1 MIFRTWQREAGGDRA
16 RLYRERFC
24 EKPFSGEGKATA
36 IHEERKISVVGGD
49 CFAQPLA
56 PLSVTMDSSWRG
68 GYITVHA
75 VLLRD
80 GKPVADGAEQVL
92 LANRLSFKPDFAGK
106 RGAICNWPAAK

>member
-1 MIFRTWQREAGGDRA
+1 
-16 RLYRERFC
+16 
-24 EKPFSGEGKATA
+24 
-36 IHEERKISVVGGD
+36 
-49 CFAQPLA
+49 
-56 PLSVTMDSSWRG
+56 MDSSWRG